1 MAGRLVAVATQPLW
15 PVRDGISLRIVELLE
30 HLASRWST
38 RLIAPAPH
46 GDSLPP
52 AIRVVRVVSARPEGP
67 WSPAPRHDALR
78 PVERA
83 LQQMLAQEPADI
95 LLLWVGA
102 EALAFGLSGLPP
114 VVGDRIDAMTL
125 AAARDVSL
133 GKGVRRVVRDVRT
146 VYAYARYEREVVRS
160 QRATVVVG
168 EDDARML
175 RRISGR
181 TTVHVVP
188 NGVITE
194 PEPPAEREAPEPI
207 VIFSG
212 VLAYPPNVAAVTWF
226 AAEVW
231 PRIRA
236 AEPRAR
242 FVVAGRTPVPQ
253 VRALD
258 GRDGIEVR
266 GDVPDMRAQLEHA
279 WVAVAPMRS
288 GTGIKNKVLEAW
300 AAAKPVVL
308 TRVASNG
315 LTLDAD
321 AASLIADEPAGFA
334 ACVVQLLRDR
344 ADRVRLGRA
353 AHALARDRHGWG
365 EAAER
370 LHQLLAA
377 AAAQG

>member
-30 HLASRWST
+30 RLANRWTT
-38 RLIAPAPH
+38 RLIAPVPH
-46 GDSLPP
+46 AGSLPP
-52 AIRVVRVVSARPEGP
+52 TLRLADVVPAGPEGS
-67 WSPAPRHDALR
+67 WSPAPRRGALR
-78 PVERA
+78 PVDRA
-83 LQQMLAQEPADI
+83 LQQMLAQEPADV

-102 EALAFGLSGLPP
+102 EALAFDRSPLPP
-114 VVGDRIDAMTL
+114 IVGDRIDAMTL
-125 AAARDVSL
+125 AAARDLSI
-133 GKGVRRVVRDVRT
+133 GKGARRVVRDVRT
-146 VYAYARYEREVVRS
+146 LLAYARYEREVVRS

-181 TTVHVVP
+181 ATVHVVP
-188 NGVITE
+188 NGVTTQ
-194 PEPPAEREAPEPI
+194 PQPPGLREAREPV

-212 VLAYPPNVAAVTWF
+212 VLAYPPNIAAVIWF
-226 AAEVW
+226 AGEVW

-242 FVVAGRTPVPQ
+242 FVVAGRTPGME

-266 GDVPDMRAQLEHA
+266 GDVPDMRAELEQA

-300 AAAKPVVL
+300 AAAKPVVM

-321 AASLIADEPAGFA
+321 AASLIAEGPAAFA
-334 ACVVQLLRDR
+334 ASVVQLLRDS
-344 ADRVRLGRA
+344 ADRARLGRA

-370 LHQLLAA
+370 LHQLLSAA
-377 AAAQG
+377 ARG